1 MFSEYINRN
10 NVPLSKKLIND
21 LDKSENLLT
30 FIVKKSA
37 PINHKVNKNNRA
49 LFEKERDLS
58 EKQYVH
64 DKKEDNMKFEEYLE
78 RFRGE
83 IK

>member
-1 MFSEYINRN
+1 MDN
-10 NVPLSKKLIND
+10 
-21 LDKSENLLT
+21 SENLLT

-64 DKKEDNMKFEEYLE
+64 EKKEDNMAFEEYLE
-78 RFRGE
+78 HFRSE
-83 IK
+83 IR